1 MNRFLFGV
9 LMVVVCLVLAGSASA
24 QGSVGKVYS
33 SGHGSGGGVVRSR
46 VTYGGSWG
54 GYSVRRV
61 TRFRR
66 GLGLAGYGSAGH
78 SYQSYG
84 STGNGVTVE
93 VPVAEFAVEAPA
105 PAAAVGCGCG
115 CPNCTCTPTTET
127 AYVAPR
133 KRVLILE
140 RVIDGI

>member
-93 VPVAEFAVEAPA
+93 VPVVAEVAT
-105 PAAAVGCGCG
+105 GCGCG
-115 CPNCTCTPTTET
+115 CPNCTCGSTSAVVPTET
-127 AYVAPR
+127 AYVVPR
-133 KRVLILE
+133 KRALILE
-140 RVIDGI
+140 RVIDGL